1 MNETLAAV
9 LSVTAGVALYHF
21 LEWGYYKIEDKFYEW
36 KHKEELEK
44 FDAYIKSLEKAVK
57 APAKKTTTKKR

>member
-1 MNETLAAV
+1 MNESLALI

-36 KHKEELEK
+36 KHEEEISK
-44 FDAYIKSLEKAVK
+44 FEDYIKSLEKVAKTSVK
-57 APAKKTTTKKR
+57 KTAAKKK

>member
-1 MNETLAAV
+1 MNETLALI
-9 LSVTAGVALYHF
+9 LSVAAGVALYHF

-44 FDAYIKSLEKAVK
+44 FEQYLKSLEK
-57 APAKKTTTKKR
+57 TTKKKK

>member
-1 MNETLAAV
+1 MNETLALI
-9 LSVTAGVALYHF
+9 LSVAAGVALYHF

-44 FDAYIKSLEKAVK
+44 FEQYIKSLEK
-57 APAKKTTTKKR
+57 TTKKKK

>member
-1 MNETLAAV
+1 MNETLALV

-36 KHKEELEK
+36 KHAEEIEK
-44 FDAYIKSLEKAVK
+44 FDIYIKSLEKSAK
-57 APAKKTTTKKR
+57 APAKKTTAKKK

>member
-1 MNETLAAV
+1 MNETLALI

-36 KHKEELEK
+36 KHQEEIEK
-44 FDAYIKSLEKAVK
+44 FEEYIKSLDKVNK
-57 APAKKTTTKKR
+57 TSVKKTTAKKK

>member
-1 MNETLAAV
+1 MNETLALI

-36 KHKEELEK
+36 KHAEEIAK
-44 FDAYIKSLEKAVK
+44 FEEYIKSLEKVAK
-57 APAKKTTTKKR
+57 TPAKKTAAKKK

>member
-1 MNETLAAV
+1 MNESLALI

-36 KHKEELEK
+36 KHAEEIEK
-44 FDAYIKSLEKAVK
+44 FEQYIKSLETAT
-57 APAKKTTTKKR
+57 KKTTKKK